1 MLNFVY
7 FLVSLHFLGKSA
19 FFNTFHPARY
29 QRFTPTNVER
39 KILING
45 KNA

>member
-19 FFNTFHPARY
+19 FFNTFHPAD
-29 QRFTPTNVER
+29 
-39 KILING
+39 ING
-45 KNA
+45 SRPQEKYL